1 MARLQIRE
9 RGIGTV
15 GSAGRGYIK
24 GKLIEF
30 LWFLKKQGNAFL
42 HKNCRIPDL
51 IRSHF
56 THSATGKQIMEY
68 HRTKDILHVKQL
80 LGHRC
85 LESTLLYTQLVSFE
99 GDDYHVKTAKTVD
112 DACELAKCGF
122 EYFTAIDGIQIFRK
136 RK

>member
-1 MARLQIRE
+1 VKRLEQ
-9 RGIGTV
+9 TL
-15 GSAGRGYIK
+15 APK
-24 GKLIEF
+24 PP
-30 LWFLKKQGNAFL
+30 Q
-42 HKNCRIPDL
+42 
-51 IRSHF
+51 
-56 THSATGKQIMEY
+56 
-68 HRTKDILHVKQL
+68 DILHVKQL

-122 EYFTAIDGIQIFRK
+122 EHFTTIDGIQIFRK